1 MKQALKILNDLKIA
15 KQVLILSHD
24 TSSFSNEIERKK
36 LEKINE
42 AIEELEELQ
51 NRKCTDCKFF
61 TKDGVFYGICAKDV
75 NTTQNQDLW
84 LSNVEF
90 LCNRFEVK
98 DK

>member
-24 TSSFSNEIERKK
+24 TSSFSN
-36 LEKINE
+36 